1 MMSKQYDKHRT
12 FITKEDLPPGSR
24 VFVSSKHLAAP
35 YQKGE
40 LGKCRKLRAVFYGPY
55 KVIRWR
61 GQATLQLDLP
71 KNIWPR
77 KSGDALFPVSRVKP
91 YLEADGTVRQLK
103 KQGLVRIPD
112 KSDFVVNREYTV
124 RHILGHKGV
133 PGTTKGPN
141 KAKYLVNWDGFDAED
156 QQYVAESVLK
166 VSAERLLRKYL
177 RQCKA
182 RGLLEG
188 NEPIDD
194 VFESD
199 SDDDTQTGSDGS
211 TNGSST
217 SETEE
222 EDSDAESE

>member
-1 MMSKQYDKHRT
+1 M
-12 FITKEDLPPGSR
+12 
-24 VFVSSKHLAAP
+24 
-35 YQKGE
+35 
-40 LGKCRKLRAVFYGPY
+40 
-55 KVIRWR
+55 
-61 GQATLQLDLP
+61 
-71 KNIWPR
+71 
-77 KSGDALFPVSRVKP
+77 
-91 YLEADGTVRQLK
+91 
-103 KQGLVRIPD
+103 
-112 KSDFVVNREYTV
+112 
-124 RHILGHKGV
+124 
-133 PGTTKGPN
+133 
-141 KAKYLVNWDGFDAED
+141 VNWDGFDAED

-166 VSAERLLRKYL
+166 VSAERLLNKYL

-222 EDSDAESE
+222 EDSTDESE